1 MDAGSESEGPVT
13 AVETHPAHHG
23 ELEKALGLRGVLLLG
38 LAYMAPIIVLGIF
51 GVIAETS
58 MGASAG
64 AYLLATVAML
74 FTASSYAKMAYHYP
88 VSGSSYTYV
97 RRSLDSRL
105 GFLVGWTIL
114 LDYLFLPLVIWLIGA
129 AYLNSEFPGVPNWI
143 WIVGFIVITSA
154 LNIIGLK
161 VADKTNLVLMTFQIL
176 VLIFFVV
183 FSVHYLVSSHGADA
197 LFSTAPFVGTGGF
210 SAIAA
215 GAAIACYSFL
225 GFDAVSTLTEE
236 TREPTK
242 NIPRAIFGVALLGGV
257 IFLIVS
263 YTVSL
268 VAPGSTFPN
277 ADSLAADIAETIGG
291 AAFAAI
297 FIAGLIVGQ
306 FTSGLAA
313 QAAVSRLLY
322 AMGRDSV
329 LPNRFFGFLSD
340 RFHTPVLNIA
350 LCGVIGLGALFLD
363 VTTSTSFVNFGAFL
377 AFTLV
382 NVSVI
387 AYWVRHR
394 HTEQLSPVRYLVI
407 APIGA
412 VIDIYL
418 LTQLDSK
425 ALILGCSWLT
435 IGIVYLVVL
444 TRGFRRPPP
453 EMTTLEE
460 EVGH

>member
-1 MDAGSESEGPVT
+1 MAIE
-13 AVETHPAHHG
+13 APAHHA
-23 ELEKALGLRGVLLLG
+23 ELQKALGLRGVLLLG

-58 MGASAG
+58 KGASAG

-88 VSGSSYTYV
+88 VAGSSYTYV
-97 RRSLDSRL
+97 RKALDSRI

-129 AYLNSEFPGVPNWI
+129 AYLEELVPGVPPWV
-143 WIVGFIVITSA
+143 WIVAFILVTSA
-154 LNIIGLK
+154 LNVIGLK
-161 VADKTNLVLMTFQIL
+161 VADKFNLVLMALQIL
-176 VLIFFVV
+176 VLAFFVA
-183 FSVHYLVSSHGADA
+183 FSVHYLVGQHGPSALVSS
-197 LFSTAPFVGTGGF
+197 APFVGVGGF

-236 TREPTK
+236 TRDPRK
-242 NIPRAIFGVALLGGV
+242 NIPRAIVLVALIGGV
-257 IFLIVS
+257 IFLVVS

-268 VAPGSTFPN
+268 VAPGATFPN
-277 ADSLAADIAETIGG
+277 ADSLAADIAKTIGG
-291 AAFAAI
+291 PAFALI
-297 FIAGLIVGQ
+297 FIGGLSIGQ

-329 LPNRFFGFLSD
+329 LPKRFFGFLSE
-340 RFHTPVLNIA
+340 RFSTPILNIA

-382 NVSVI
+382 NVSAV
-387 AYWVRHR
+387 AYWIRHR
-394 HTEQLSPVRYLVI
+394 HEEKMNPVRYLVI

-412 VIDIYL
+412 IIDIAL

-425 ALILGCSWLT
+425 ALILGGSWFT
-435 IGIVYLVVL
+435 IGLIYLVVL

-453 EMTTLEE
+453 EMHIEE
-460 EVGH
+460 

>member
-1 MDAGSESEGPVT
+1 M
-13 AVETHPAHHG
+13 AVEAPTHHAH
-23 ELEKALGLRGVLLLG
+23 LQKALGLRGVLLLG

-51 GVIAETS
+51 GVIAEAS
-58 MGASAG
+58 HGASSG
-64 AYLLATVAML
+64 SYLLATVAML

-97 RRSLDSRL
+97 RKSLDSRL

-129 AYLNSEFPGVPNWI
+129 AYLEAEIPGVPGWVWI
-143 WIVGFIVITSA
+143 LAFIVITSG

-161 VADKTNLVLMTFQIL
+161 VADKANLVLMTFQIL
-176 VLIFFVV
+176 VLAFFVI
-183 FSVHYLVSSHGADA
+183 FSVHYMVSSHGAGS
-197 LFSTAPFVGTGGF
+197 LFTITPFVGTGGF
-210 SAIAA
+210 SAVAA
-215 GAAIACYSFL
+215 GAAIAAYSFL

-236 TREPTK
+236 TRDAQK
-242 NIPRAIFGVALLGGV
+242 NIPRAIVLVALLGGV

-263 YTVSL
+263 YTVTL
-268 VAPGSTFPN
+268 IAPGSEFPS
-277 ADSLAADIAETIGG
+277 ADSLAADIARTIGG

-297 FIAGLIVGQ
+297 FVAGLIVGQ

-313 QAAVSRLLY
+313 QAAVARLLY

-329 LPNRFFGFLSD
+329 LPNRFFGYLSE
-340 RFHTPVLNIA
+340 RFSTPVMNIA
-350 LCGVIGLGALFLD
+350 LCGVIGLGAMFLS
-363 VTTSTSFVNFGAFL
+363 VSVSTSFVNFGAFL
-377 AFTLV
+377 GFTLV

-387 AYWVRHR
+387 AYWIRHHHEER
-394 HTEQLSPVRYLVI
+394 LSPIRYLVV

-412 VIDIYL
+412 LIDIYL

-425 ALILGCSWLT
+425 ALVLGCSWLT
-435 IGIVYLVVL
+435 LGIIYLVVL

-453 EMTTLEE
+453 EMSSLEAA
-460 EVGH
+460 H

>member
-1 MDAGSESEGPVT
+1 M
-13 AVETHPAHHG
+13 AVESTTHTAH
-23 ELEKALGLRGVLLLG
+23 LEKSLGLRGVMLLG

-58 MGASAG
+58 QGASAG
-64 AYLLATVAML
+64 AYLVATVAML
-74 FTASSYAKMAYHYP
+74 FTASSYARMAYHYP
-88 VSGSSYTYV
+88 VAGSSYTYV
-97 RRSLDSRL
+97 RKSLDARV
-105 GFLVGWTIL
+105 GFLIGWTIL

-129 AYLNSEFPGVPNWI
+129 AYLGSEFPGVPSWV
-143 WIVGFIVITSA
+143 WIVAFIVITSA

-161 VADKTNLVLMTFQIL
+161 VADKANLVLMTFQIL
-176 VLIFFVV
+176 VLAFFVI
-183 FSVHYLVSSHGADA
+183 FSVHYLVSSQGVGS
-197 LFSTAPFVGTGGF
+197 LFSITPFVGTGGF
-210 SAIAA
+210 SAITA

-236 TREPTK
+236 TRDARK
-242 NIPRAIFGVALLGGV
+242 NIPRAIVGVALIGGV

-263 YTVSL
+263 YVVSL
-268 VAPGSTFPN
+268 VAPGSSFPD
-277 ADSLAADIAETIGG
+277 ADSLAADIAHTIGG

-329 LPNRFFGFLSD
+329 LPIRFFGFLSD
-340 RFHTPVLNIA
+340 RFKTPVLNIA
-350 LCGVIGLGALFLD
+350 LCGVIGLGAIFLD

-387 AYWVRHR
+387 AHWVRHR
-394 HTEQLSPVRYLVI
+394 HEETLSPLRYVVI

-412 VIDIYL
+412 LIDIYL

-425 ALILGCSWLT
+425 ALILGCSWLG
-435 IGIVYLVVL
+435 IGIIYLLVL

-453 EMTTLEE
+453 EMTTLEAE
-460 EVGH
+460 GH

>member
-1 MDAGSESEGPVT
+1 MALDT
-13 AVETHPAHHG
+13 THRRA
-23 ELEKALGLRGVLLLG
+23 ELQKALGLRGVLLLG

-58 MGASAG
+58 KGATAG

-74 FTASSYAKMAYHYP
+74 FTASSYAKMAHHYP

-97 RRSLDSRL
+97 RKSLDSRL

-129 AYLNSEFPGVPNWI
+129 AYLESAFPGVPGWT
-143 WIVGFIVITSA
+143 WIVAFIIITSS
-154 LNIIGLK
+154 LNVIGLK
-161 VADKTNLVLMTFQIL
+161 VADKANLVLMTFQIL
-176 VLIFFVV
+176 VLALFVT
-183 FSVHYLVSSHGADA
+183 FTVHYLVGADGA
-197 LFSTAPFVGTGGF
+197 NTLFSTVPFVGEGGF
-210 SAIAA
+210 GAIAA

-236 TREPTK
+236 TREPRK
-242 NIPRAIFGVALLGGV
+242 NIPRAIFLVALIGGG
-257 IFLIVS
+257 IFLVVS
-263 YTVSL
+263 YVTSL
-268 VAPGSTFPN
+268 VAPGSTFAN
-277 ADSLAADIAETIGG
+277 ADSLAADIAHTIGG
-291 AAFAAI
+291 AAFSAI
-297 FIAGLIVGQ
+297 FIAGLIIGQ

-322 AMGRDSV
+322 AMGRDGV
-329 LPNRFFGFLSD
+329 LPKRFFGALSE
-340 RFHTPVLNIA
+340 RFNTPVANIA

-377 AFTLV
+377 GFTLV

-387 AYWVRHR
+387 AYWIRNR
-394 HTEQLSPVRYLVI
+394 YTEQLKPFRYLVI

-412 VIDIYL
+412 IIDIYL
-418 LTQLDSK
+418 LVHLDSD
-425 ALILGCSWLT
+425 ALILGCSWLGL
-435 IGIVYLVVL
+435 GIVYLVVL

-453 EMTTLEE
+453 EIGHLEKKVPVE
-460 EVGH
+460 G